1 MALATSS
8 KLTLARMLRRVVGA
22 ARAAIGHR
30 ETEVVCRRRGVRW
43 SLDLNEGVQFALYLG
58 VYERQTAAALRRL
71 CPSGG
76 VVLDIGAN
84 VGAQALPLAAALGAG
99 SRVVAVEPTD
109 HAYERLRR
117 NLALNPSIADRV
129 QTLHLAL
136 VAPGDRTAPS
146 YFASWPL
153 TLETG
158 LHPVHQGAPRLSTAP
173 ALTLDA
179 LVHDLALER
188 VHLIKLDV
196 DGNELA
202 VLRGARDTLGRL
214 RPTVVFEF
222 CPYLLDEAG
231 QSPHTL
237 LSIFD
242 EHRYSLLDEARMA
255 PIDDRARLIRS
266 IPHGGGINLVA
277 VPADASQSTSM

>member
-1 MALATSS
+1 
-8 KLTLARMLRRVVGA
+8 LARILRRAVGA
-22 ARAAIGHR
+22 ARAAIGHHG
-30 ETEVVCRRRGVRW
+30 TEVVCRRRGVRW
-43 SLDLNEGVQFALYLG
+43 SLDLDEGVQFALYLG

-71 CPSGG
+71 CPRPG
-76 VVLDIGAN
+76 VVVDVGAN
-84 VGAQALPLAAALGAG
+84 VGAQALPLAAALGPG

-129 QTLHLAL
+129 QTQHLAL
-136 VAPGDRTAPS
+136 VARGDRAAAS

-153 TLETG
+153 TPTAG
-158 LHPVHQGAPRLSTAP
+158 LHPVHQGAPHPSTAP
-173 ALTLDA
+173 ASTLDA
-179 LVHDLALER
+179 LVHRLALER

-202 VLRGARDTLGRL
+202 VLRGAQDTLARL

-231 QSPHTL
+231 ESPHTL

-242 EHRYSLLDEARMA
+242 EHGYSLLDEASMA
-255 PIDDRARLIRS
+255 PIDDRDRLIRA

-277 VPADASQSTSM
+277 MPT

>member
-1 MALATSS
+1 MPLATSS
-8 KLTLARMLRRVVGA
+8 KLTMARMARRLVGA
-22 ARAAIGHR
+22 ARAAIGHH
-30 ETEVVCRRRGVRW
+30 ETDVVCRRRGVRW

-58 VYERQTAAALRRL
+58 VYERQTTAALRRL
-71 CPSGG
+71 CPPDG

-84 VGAQALPLAAALGAG
+84 VGAQALPLAAALSPG

-109 HAYERLRR
+109 HAYGRLRR

-129 QTLHLAL
+129 QALHLAL
-136 VAPGDRTAPS
+136 VAEGDRAAAS

-153 TLETG
+153 TPTTG
-158 LHPVHQGAPRLSTAP
+158 VHPVHQGAPHVSTA
-173 ALTLDA
+173 LGVTLDA
-179 LVHDLALER
+179 LVHDLALEP

-196 DGNELA
+196 DGNELD
-202 VLRGARDTLGRL
+202 VLRGAQDTLARL

-231 QSPHTL
+231 ESPHTL

-242 EHRYSLLDEARMA
+242 EHRYSLRDEGSLA
-255 PIDDRARLIRS
+255 PIDDRDSLIRA
-266 IPHGGGINLVA
+266 IPHGAGINLVA
-277 VPADASQSTSM
+277 VPT